1 MLSLGGVKACQ
12 EVGFG
17 ADSFEGALRFF
28 ETLGFAET
36 SRSVKDRVTYLLGLE
51 CGSVAEV
58 VFDSY
63 SDLDG
68 MEIPTLVEIEVAELP
83 DSAVEECAGDVAK
96 LTAAMREKIVAAA
109 GLLGYTETDL
119 KDWSARELSAH
130 YRSLRH
136 AA

>member
-1 MLSLGGVKACQ
+1 MKACQ
-12 EVGFG
+12 EVGFA
-17 ADSFEGALRFF
+17 ADSFEGALGFF

-36 SRSVKDRVTYLLGLE
+36 SRNVKDRVTYLLGLD
-51 CGSVAEV
+51 CGTALEI

-68 MEIPTLVEIEVAELP
+68 MEIPALIEIEVAELP
-83 DSAVEECAGDVAK
+83 ESVIEDSASDVGK
-96 LTAAMREKIVAAA
+96 LTLAMREKIVSAA
-109 GLLGYTETDL
+109 GLLGYAETDL

-130 YRSLRH
+130 YRALLQ